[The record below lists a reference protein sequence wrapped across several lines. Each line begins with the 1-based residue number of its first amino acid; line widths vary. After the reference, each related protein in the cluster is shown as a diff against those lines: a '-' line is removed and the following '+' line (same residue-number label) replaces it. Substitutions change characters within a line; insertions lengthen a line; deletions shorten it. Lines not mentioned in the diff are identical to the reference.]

1 MYSIMSSTNNDSFTF
16 SFPIWIP
23 FCFFHL
29 SDCHSYD
36 FQNYFEKKIVRVEC
50 LFLFLTLEEMILAF
64 HCWVWC
70 LWRMCHIWPFVC
82 WGRLPLCPL
91 SGESFFFFYHKWVLN
106 FVKSFLCIYW
116 DGYITFI
123 IQFVDVVCR
132 WFVDV
137 EISLNPWD
145 TPTWLC
151 CMMLLMCCWIWFAS
165 TCWRF
170 LCLCSSVVL
179 GSIFLVFVVSLSG
192 FAIRVM
198 VIS

>member
-1 MYSIMSSTNNDSFTF
+1 MPFLVLDLRGNDF
-16 SFPIWIP
+16 SFSLLSMMFVKDVPYMA
-23 FCFFHL
+23 FCMLREVTSMPTFW
-29 SDCHSYD
+29 
-36 FQNYFEKKIVRVEC
+36 RV
-50 LFLFLTLEEMILAF
+50 F
-64 HCWVWC
+64 
-70 LWRMCHIWPFVC
+70 
-82 WGRLPLCPL
+82 
-91 SGESFFFFYHKWVLN
+91 FFFFYHKWVLN